1 MKIYFLNLLIA
12 LDQLVNTVCVGYPDE
27 TLSARAHRKKWKL
40 EWYID
45 LLFFWQ
51 TDGKYRNHC
60 RSSYDY
66 ERARMDLPPEYRECP
81 KCDKDSFV

>member
-1 MKIYFLNLLIA
+1 MNDYFLNLLIA
-12 LDQLVNTVCVGYPDE
+12 LDQLLNAVFAGYPDE
-27 TLSARAHRKKWKL
+27 TLSARAHRKRWRL

-60 RSSYDY
+60 EQCYWY
-66 ERARMDLPPEYRECP
+66 EMARMDLPPEYRNCP
-81 KCDKDSFV
+81 K